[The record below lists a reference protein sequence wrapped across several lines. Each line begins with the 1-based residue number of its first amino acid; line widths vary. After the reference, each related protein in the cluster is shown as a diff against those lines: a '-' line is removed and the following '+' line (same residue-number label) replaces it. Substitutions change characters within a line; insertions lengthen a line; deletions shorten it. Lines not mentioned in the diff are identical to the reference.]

1 MFCWNHGHLVPGI
14 SLNRKTQTSSFVWG
28 STVWWPQPRERWL
41 TLLIVGTWQPP
52 RPGLCRILQIGLCS
66 VTVTNL
72 IHKISKH
79 GFSAHRFWIVHS
91 PNRLHYLQ
99 STTHAQGKVT
109 DVPALNVWVFVDEH
123 HQQQR
128 RYGFVVEQ
136 ILGWLVFAS
145 KFFGPDSAH
154 YRWFWRHTQSGWKCF
169 PTYVK
174 IGVFMSLKQ
183 DFETKCC
190 QYCCSHV
197 MTLDFGHAIF
207 RGIEST
213 FAVFLDICCN
223 FERKTSKQEI
233 LCVKSHWPPI
243 HLPQPPPSSIDPE
256 LRFLCQS
263 GFHSQTLHVWNMY

>member
-1 MFCWNHGHLVPGI
+1 M
-14 SLNRKTQTSSFVWG
+14 
-28 STVWWPQPRERWL
+28 
-41 TLLIVGTWQPP
+41 
-52 RPGLCRILQIGLCS
+52 
-66 VTVTNL
+66 TNL

-243 HLPQPPPSSIDPE
+243 HLPQPPRVPLTLNCVSSAKAVSILRHSMYGICTNIYPNIYVPE
-256 LRFLCQS
+256 KKWGNFRVLFQS
-263 GFHSQTLHVWNMY
+263 HAFEICTR